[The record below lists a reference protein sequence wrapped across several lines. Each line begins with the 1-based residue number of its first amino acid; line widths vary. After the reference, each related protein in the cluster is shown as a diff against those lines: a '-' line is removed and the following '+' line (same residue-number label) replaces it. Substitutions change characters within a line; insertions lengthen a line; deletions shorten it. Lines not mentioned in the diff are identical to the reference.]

1 MRVGQGRQAR
11 GVFHVKGA
19 SVCVEGQEMVGLGLL
34 EVSSWWLKGNTG
46 ECPEHWVKEALV
58 SSWWHHWVNMGYL
71 FLGKEESWRCVG
83 DPSPSPR

>member
-34 EVSSWWLKGNTG
+34 EVSSWWLKGK
-46 ECPEHWVKEALV
+46 HW
-58 SSWWHHWVNMGYL
+58 
-71 FLGKEESWRCVG
+71 
-83 DPSPSPR
+83 